1 VIGEMLR
8 FERTLPAPRP
18 LVFAAVTEARM
29 LRRWMCPEGFSVTTA
44 ESEPE
49 PGGRLRVVMRD
60 PEGKS
65 YAAVGEF
72 LEVRAPELVA
82 FSWTWEPGHTMAG
95 IATEVRIELD
105 EREGGTRLVM
115 THSGLPDVTERDSHR
130 AGWTGALAKLTD
142 LMQAEAK

>member
-1 VIGEMLR
+1 
-8 FERTLPAPRP
+8 
-18 LVFAAVTEARM
+18 
-29 LRRWMCPEGFSVTTA
+29 
-44 ESEPE
+44 
-49 PGGRLRVVMRD
+49 
-60 PEGKS
+60 
-65 YAAVGEF
+65 
-72 LEVRAPELVA
+72 
-82 FSWTWEPGHTMAG
+82 MAG